1 MIEEAKTQKDKV
13 LQYIL
18 RNGSITSLECAIHL
32 RIMDLQGVIRD
43 LKKAGYNISDIWEKS
58 DNATYKRYFLG
69 E

>member
-1 MIEEAKTQKDKV
+1 MEKISQKDKV

-18 RNGSITSLECAIHL
+18 RNGSITSLECAIYL
-32 RIMDLQGVIRD
+32 RIMDLQGVVRD
-43 LKKAGYNISDIWEKS
+43 LKKAGYNITDVWEKS